1 MLFENAI
8 PAKKNRNVK
17 FYIFIF
23 LATLILISYV
33 SEQVYIIILQ
43 DKIVSIKNQKAQL
56 DVEITN
62 LKLDVV
68 KLSQVGRIKQ
78 IAVDNFGMT
87 VPEGAPVKLF

>member
-8 PAKKNRNVK
+8 PAKKNGNVK

>member
-8 PAKKNRNVK
+8 PVKKNGNVK

-56 DVEITN
+56 DAEITN

-68 KLSQVGRIKQ
+68 KLSQVGRIKK
-78 IAVDNFGMT
+78 IAVDNLGMM